1 MCIFTRLLTVD
12 DRIDA
17 LQARA
22 SSFKSAVI
30 TNSIA
35 PTHKHVSQR
44 MRIFVGEHGGNGLPS
59 GSTHGINNF
68 TVDTVHNVSFLSRT
82 RL

>member
-12 DRIDA
+12 DRTDA
-17 LQARA
+17 LQARTR
-22 SSFKSAVI
+22 SFKSAVI

-35 PTHKHVSQR
+35 PTHKHVSR
-44 MRIFVGEHGGNGLPS
+44 IMRIFVGEHGGNGLPS

-68 TVDTVHNVSFLSRT
+68 DIVPNVSLLSRT